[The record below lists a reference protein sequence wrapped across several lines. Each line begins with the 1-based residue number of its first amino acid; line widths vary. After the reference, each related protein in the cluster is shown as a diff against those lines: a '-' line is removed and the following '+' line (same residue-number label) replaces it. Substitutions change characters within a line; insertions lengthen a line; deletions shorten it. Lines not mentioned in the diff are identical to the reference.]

1 MRSILIIGGF
11 GMLGFE
17 VLREF
22 RKTNYKIH
30 ATYRSKAD
38 LNIFKKKFKNE
49 FRIQFHQF
57 DIKKFKKRELEK
69 IIQKKDFIIN
79 CAGVIKPYIDEK
91 NIKNITNAVLV
102 NSIFPHH
109 LNSLATKL
117 NTKIFQIATDCVYSG
132 KIGNYS
138 EKDNHDATDVYG
150 KTKSLG
156 EVRSPNFYN
165 LRCSIIGNEIKNN
178 KSLVEWFK
186 NSKKESILNGFSDH
200 LWNGITTNAYAKI
213 LRSIIENNIQIP
225 NFIHIVP
232 KNKLTKY
239 TLLKLFKKT
248 FKRNDLTIIKTK
260 SPQTI
265 NRTLKTIYVKKNLE
279 IWRKSSFFKI
289 KKIENLIENLK

>member
-1 MRSILIIGGF
+1 
-11 GMLGFE
+11 MLGSE

-22 RKTNYKIH
+22 TKTNYKIH

-38 LNIFKKKFKNE
+38 LNKFKKKLKKKFK
-49 FRIQFHQF
+49 IKFHQF
-57 DIKKFKKRELEK
+57 DIKNFKNKELEK
-69 IIQKKDFIIN
+69 IIQKKEFIIN
-79 CAGVIKPYIDEK
+79 CAGIIKPYIDEK
-91 NIKNITNAVLV
+91 NIKSINNAILV
-102 NSIFPHH
+102 NSLFPHQ
-109 LNSLATKL
+109 LNSIAKKT

-132 KIGNYS
+132 NVGNYS
-138 EKDNHDATDVYG
+138 ENDNHDATDVYG

-156 EVRSPNFYN
+156 EVRSLNFYN

-186 NSKKESILNGFSDH
+186 NSKKESTLNGFSDH

-213 LRSIIENNIQIP
+213 IRSIIENNIQIP

-248 FKRNDLTIIKTK
+248 FKRDDLTIIKTK
-260 SPQTI
+260 SSQTI
-265 NRTLKTIYVKKNLE
+265 TRTLKTIYVKKNLE
-279 IWRKSSFFKI
+279 IWKKSLFFKI
-289 KKIENLIENLK
+289 EKIEKLIEGLK